1 MNTSKVTRALRKSS
15 LPEYKVLEKNR
26 KGLPVRE
33 QDGWQLEKRED
44 GIVVKHSVLNAWW
57 LVMPEFTHPERT
69 TENYAKY
76 IVWLDEVVDVL
87 TSAGLAVEVVYGQH
101 KFGRFNQHLAQF
113 IKHLKV
119 TQPSLKEAT
128 K

>member
-1 MNTSKVTRALRKSS
+1 MFGVFQ
-15 LPEYKVLEKNR
+15 P
-26 KGLPVRE
+26 
-33 QDGWQLEKRED
+33 Q
-44 GIVVKHSVLNAWW
+44 
-57 LVMPEFTHPERT
+57 FTHPERT
-69 TENYAKY
+69 TEKYADY

-101 KFGRFNQHLAQF
+101 KFGRFNQHVAQF

-119 TQPSLKEAT
+119 TQQSPKEAT